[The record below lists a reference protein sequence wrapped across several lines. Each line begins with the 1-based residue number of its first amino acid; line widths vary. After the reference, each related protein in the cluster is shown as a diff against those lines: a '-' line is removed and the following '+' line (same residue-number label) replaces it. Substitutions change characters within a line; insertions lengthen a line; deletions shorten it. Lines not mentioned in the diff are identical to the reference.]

1 MRQVREGQ
9 DGFTLIELLVVIMI
23 VGILAAIALPAFLG
37 QTEGASDSKAKGELA
52 TAGKAIESFWAERDT
67 YAATTADLIAFD
79 QTLAEAINLAFTGD
93 LTTYVLTTESKR
105 GATYQVARTALGTT
119 ERTCA
124 PAGTGGCNDSG
135 GW

>member
-23 VGILAAIALPAFLG
+23 IGILAAIALPAFLG
-37 QTEGASDSKAKGELA
+37 QTEGASDSKAKTELS

-67 YAATTADLIAFD
+67 YAATVADLVAFD
-79 QTLAEAINLAFTGD
+79 QTLAEAINLTVVGD
-93 LTTYVLTTESKR
+93 ATSYTLTTQSKR
-105 GATYQVARTALGTT
+105 GATYQVARTALGATV
-119 ERTCA
+119 RTCA